1 MRFKTMA
8 VITSL
13 IFIAAGVLFILQGWR
28 VTYLLMPPLPD
39 LKSSQTTS
47 IRAEWMKW
55 RFTMAP
61 FVYLFGAMLIGS
73 GLLVR
78 LIRNVRNAA
87 VQMNVSMA
95 LLAMNVFLGVLGVR
109 SFGYYHPKFA
119 AVFASLFL
127 TQAAAYCWLVLKK
140 PKPEAE
146 ILTATVDPV
155 LNASAESWKQQI
167 HEAAAQAERNRLA
180 RELHDSIKQQLFSIN
195 VNAATVQAR
204 WENDQ
209 AGAKSALEAVRGSVR
224 EAMAE
229 MEAMLHN
236 LRPAVLETIGLVE
249 AVRQQCE
256 SLQYRTGANVIAEI
270 GELPTNQEFPPGA
283 QDAVFRIVQEALTN
297 IARHARAQ
305 NVRVRLHRQTHSD
318 EDALWLKIED
328 DGSGFDVAQAAG
340 MGLSNIR
347 SRVLEIGGS
356 LQLSTREG
364 EGTSLTVRLPLA
376 ANGSR
381 EVRHDL
387 LLAIVFAVLG
397 FLSGGFGA
405 VLLQVRHWP
414 WIGFPAFLLCAF
426 CCYRAAQSIN
436 QLKDSG
442 AITPARIL
450 DLTLHLHLARAIGI
464 AAFMWSTVNWLMM
477 QMYWRVFTRQVRYP
491 ILLAWLVWQLYEA
504 WRIHQ
509 TLKLQ
514 RGALSA
520 SDFLQS
526 LNKVWRHALALL
538 LAVVVFMMDMLF
550 FGEYSVFRR
559 AALIL
564 FLYWLFLTGWR
575 WQVKRK
581 IASGQV
587 GGTL

>member
-39 LKSSQTTS
+39 LTSSQVTS

-55 RFTMAP
+55 RFTMLP

-78 LIRNVRNAA
+78 LIRNIRDTT

-95 LLAMNVFLGVLGVR
+95 LLAMNVFLGVLGVKG
-109 SFGYYHPKFA
+109 FGYNHPKFA

-127 TQAAAYCWLVLKK
+127 TQAVAYCWLLLKK

-167 HEAAAQAERNRLA
+167 HEAAAQQERNRLA

-209 AGAKSALEAVRGSVR
+209 VGAKSALEAVRGSVR

-229 MEAMLHN
+229 METMLHN
-236 LRPAVLETIGLVE
+236 LRPAPLEAVGLVE

-256 SLQYRTGANVIAEI
+256 SLQYRTGANVTAEI

-283 QDAVFRIVQEALTN
+283 QDAVFRIAQEALTN
-297 IARHARAQ
+297 IARHARAT
-305 NVRVRLHRQTHSD
+305 NVRVRLHRQTRGD
-318 EDALWLKIED
+318 GDALWLKVED
-328 DGSGFDVAQAAG
+328 DGSGFDASQAAG

-356 LQLSTREG
+356 LQLSAREG
-364 EGTSLTVRLPLA
+364 EGTSLKVRVPLA

-381 EVRHDL
+381 DVKRDL
-387 LLAIVFAVLG
+387 RIAMVFAVVG
-397 FLSGGFGA
+397 FLSGGFGTILFH
-405 VLLQVRHWP
+405 VGHWP
-414 WIGFPAFLLCAF
+414 WIGLPAFLLSAF
-426 CCYRAAQSIN
+426 CCYRAAQSIER
-436 QLKDSG
+436 LKDSA
-442 AITPARIL
+442 AITPPGAL
-450 DLTLHLHLARAIGI
+450 DLKLQLHLARATGV
-464 AAFMWSTVNWLMM
+464 AAFMWSTVNWLILE
-477 QMYWRVFTRQVRYP
+477 MYWRTFTRQVRYP
-491 ILLAWLVWQLYEA
+491 ILLFWLLWQIYEV

-509 TLKLQ
+509 ILKLQ
-514 RGALSA
+514 HGAFTA
-520 SDFLQS
+520 SDSLLS
-526 LNKVWRHALALL
+526 LNKVWRHISLFL
-538 LAVVVFMMDMLF
+538 LAVVVFLLDMPLF
-550 FGEYSVFRR
+550 VEYFVFRS
-559 AALIL
+559 AAVIL

-575 WQVKRK
+575 WRVKRK
-581 IASGQV
+581 IATGQV